1 MRIPAI
7 VVRRAE
13 LEDSDLVL
21 AWRNDA
27 EAIRQSFSGLVVE
40 SAVHQ
45 QWFEGAL
52 QSTKV
57 VLLIAETELKNGI
70 TPMGMCRFDL
80 LKAGVFAVS
89 INMGP
94 NFRGRGL
101 GGTVLQSGI
110 AFLKDEVSAPVA
122 IEAVVHESNSPS
134 LRIFEKIG
142 FSVFGQET
150 PWLHL
155 RLAPQGG

>member
-1 MRIPAI
+1 MRIPGI
-7 VVRRAE
+7 VLRKAE

-27 EAIRQSFSGLVVE
+27 EAIRQSVSGLAVE
-40 SAVHQ
+40 VAVHQ

-52 QSTKV
+52 ESTTTM
-57 VLLIAETELKNGI
+57 LLIAETELKTGI
-70 TPMGMCRFDL
+70 TPIGMCRFDL

-110 AFLKDEVSAPVA
+110 AFLKGEVGAPVA

-134 LRIFEKIG
+134 LRVFEKTG
-142 FSVFGQET
+142 FSVFGQEA

-155 RLAPQGG
+155 RLAPQGN

>member
-1 MRIPAI
+1 MKITGI
-7 VVRRAE
+7 VLRRAE

-21 AWRNDA
+21 GWRNDA
-27 EAIRQSFSGLVVE
+27 EAIRQSVSGSAVAA
-40 SAVHQ
+40 AVHQ
-45 QWFEGAL
+45 QWFEGVL
-52 QSTKV
+52 QSSTT
-57 VLLIAETELKNGI
+57 VLLIAETELKTGI
-70 TPMGMCRFDL
+70 TPIGMCRFDL
-80 LKAGVFAVS
+80 LRVGVFAVS

-110 AFLKDEVSAPVA
+110 AFLKGEVSTPVA

-134 LRIFEKIG
+134 LRVFEKTG
-142 FSVFGQET
+142 FSVFGQDA

-155 RLAPQGG
+155 RRAAQGD

>member
-1 MRIPAI
+1 MKITGI
-7 VVRRAE
+7 VLRRAE

-21 AWRNDA
+21 GWRNDA
-27 EAIRQSFSGLVVE
+27 EAIRQSVSGSAVDA
-40 SAVHQ
+40 AVHQ
-45 QWFEGAL
+45 QWFEGVL
-52 QSTKV
+52 QSSTT
-57 VLLIAETELKNGI
+57 VLLIAETELKTGI
-70 TPMGMCRFDL
+70 TPIGMCRFDL

-110 AFLKDEVSAPVA
+110 AFLKGEVSVPLA

-134 LRIFEKIG
+134 LRVFEKTG
-142 FSVFGQET
+142 FSVFGQDA

-155 RLAPQGG
+155 RLAPQGD

>member
-1 MRIPAI
+1 VRIPRI

-27 EAIRQSFSGLVVE
+27 EAIRQSVSGLAVE
-40 SAVHQ
+40 VAVHQ

-52 QSTKV
+52 ESTTT
-57 VLLIAETELKNGI
+57 VLLIAETKLKTGI
-70 TPMGMCRFDL
+70 TPIGMCRFDL
-80 LKAGVFAVS
+80 LKEGVFAVS

-101 GGTVLQSGI
+101 GVTVLQSGI
-110 AFLKDEVSAPVA
+110 AFLKGEVSAPVA
-122 IEAVVHESNSPS
+122 IEAVVHEGNSPS
-134 LRIFEKIG
+134 LRVFEKIG
-142 FSVFGQET
+142 FSVFGQEA

-155 RLAPQGG
+155 RLAAEVA

>member
-1 MRIPAI
+1 MKNPGI
-7 VVRRAE
+7 VLRRAE

-21 AWRNDA
+21 GWRNDA
-27 EAIRQSFSGLVVE
+27 EAIRQSVSGSAVE
-40 SAVHQ
+40 AAVHQ
-45 QWFEGAL
+45 LWFEGVL
-52 QSTKV
+52 QSSTTM
-57 VLLIAETELKNGI
+57 LLIAETELKTGI
-70 TPMGMCRFDL
+70 TPIGMCRFDL

-110 AFLKDEVSAPVA
+110 AFLKGEVSVPLA

-134 LRIFEKIG
+134 LRVFEKTG
-142 FSVFGQET
+142 FSVFGQEA

-155 RLAPQGG
+155 RLAPQGN